1 MTRAVDLSEND
12 EFKASRFFFLFP
24 FLFLYLF
31 LFLFF
36 FLFFF
41 LSLFSRLLLLPH
53 CSVSLHL

>member
-36 FLFFF
+36 SLFFLFF
-41 LSLFSRLLLLPH
+41 RLLLLPH
-53 CSVSLHL
+53 CSVPLHL

>member
-24 FLFLYLF
+24 FLFLYLY
-31 LFLFF
+31 L

>member
-24 FLFLYLF
+24 FLFLS

-36 FLFFF
+36 FLSLF
-41 LSLFSRLLLLPH
+41 SLFSRLLLLPH
-53 CSVSLHL
+53 CPVSLHL

>member
-24 FLFLYLF
+24 FFL
-31 LFLFF
+31 

-41 LSLFSRLLLLPH
+41 LSLFSLFSRLLPLPH

>member
-24 FLFLYLF
+24 FLFL
-31 LFLFF
+31 FLFF
-36 FLFFF
+36 FFFSLFF
-41 LSLFSRLLLLPH
+41 LFSRLLLLPH

>member
-31 LFLFF
+31 LFFFFFSLF
-36 FLFFF
+36 FLFF
-41 LSLFSRLLLLPH
+41 RLLLLPR
-53 CSVSLHL
+53 CSVPLHL